1 MAGGYFAQSGGGGDY
16 QCLPHDVQWNYNVT
30 QSGSGYAQ
38 LFGTEYET
46 DSHTLGSGIHQ
57 HDAPCCVCRTQHST
71 SLMIPGRTSC
81 FSGWTLE
88 YAGYLAANWIGTWHG
103 AKSSPTNFV
112 CIDGHP
118 EVLNRGATNDNQ
130 AVVHNVVAKCGSL
143 PCPPYVDG
151 LELACVVCSK

>member
-1 MAGGYFAQSGGGGDY
+1 MHRQVVVATTSVCHTTCNGTTMLHNLGPGM
-16 QCLPHDVQWNYNVT
+16 PNYLVPSMKRT
-30 QSGSGYAQ
+30 
-38 LFGTEYET
+38 
-46 DSHTLGSGIHQ
+46 HIRLGLVFTNTTPPVLS
-57 HDAPCCVCRTQHST
+57 VCRTQHST
-71 SLMIPGRTSC
+71 SLMILGRTSC

-88 YAGYLAANWIGTWHG
+88 YAGYLAANWIGTK
-103 AKSSPTNFV
+103 ASTTNFV